1 MPKYAKD
8 FVSARLC
15 HVTQDTVTSI
25 SGASF
30 FCVLDGSMTITM
42 IPDNQTFRLNKE
54 EVIYIAPDVPFSIH
68 VKSPVL
74 LLAAIFH
81 PCFLL
86 EHLGFKWEH
95 ICCNSTTGQH
105 KDYKQIIS
113 HLAPLTFLPSDSD
126 RIMSNYTYAKT
137 FEFLHI
143 LEKYY
148 IEPITESDPDACDAS
163 IFALKNFFNEHYM
176 DNFSLSDVAAEF
188 NYTPPYLSS
197 LIKKKLH
204 ITFQEYITSC
214 RLEAAFLYIKYTND
228 PFQKIYV
235 VCGFSNQ
242 SSFLQAFKK
251 KYGCSAEEW
260 RLQHP
265 LKDLL
270 CFPDSFSVINS
281 ASLSRDYLF
290 NYINYDAYSPSS
302 REVHSTEETVAI
314 RADVQNYCDVDFR
327 TNEMLNLG
335 SATDFNKPSF
345 RNHIARF
352 QEAQH
357 FKYGRFS
364 DILLVVS
371 SIYIHDRLFYD
382 FSRAFQIFDF
392 LRNIHMLPLIEL
404 GNKPFHI
411 YKLDETKISDYNIY
425 NNDETYD
432 AHAEKILPELLSAC
446 VARYGFDEVS
456 TWKFELWRRYSPNM
470 EFIEPAAEYVQ
481 RFSKIASILKSKLPD
496 VALGG
501 PGFNMFMN
509 PNILRELSLAFRNQT
524 YTPDFYSAYYF
535 PYSGKDIINP
545 PRADKKVEYHVSESI
560 HDMAAKTTYL
570 RRLLDSQSLSQT
582 PLYITEY
589 SAFISESNTLN
600 DSVYPAL
607 FIIYQALNN
616 YRTVNMCAYWLV
628 SDISLEYHNPASILF
643 GGNGLISRD
652 GLFKPSCF
660 AYTLL
665 DMLGSQLVS
674 QGDHYVI
681 TRDDDGTIQILLYY
695 IGQLDSDFARSPSE
709 HDLLIYP
716 YSPFTKQFP
725 SSFSIELENM
735 HPGYHIIKEYRLSM
749 EYGSIIN
756 SWKNL
761 GYSNDLDPLDFEYMQ
776 SSSFPYRSSK
786 KELIDG
792 QYTLHATLN
801 PNEAVMFVCKPYYH
815 PYKAD
820 LKEKGGK

>member
-8 FVSARLC
+8 FISARLC
-15 HVTQDTVTSI
+15 HVTNDTAASI
-25 SGASF
+25 PGASF
-30 FCVLDGSMTITM
+30 LCILDGSMTITM
-42 IPDNQTFRLNKE
+42 TPDGQTFRLNKE
-54 EVIYIAPDVPFSIH
+54 DVIYIAPGVPFSVH
-68 VKSPVL
+68 VNSPVL
-74 LLAAIFH
+74 LLAALFH

-95 ICCNSTTGQH
+95 ICCNSANTPH
-105 KDYKQIIS
+105 KDYKQIIAQ
-113 HLAPLTFLPSDSD
+113 LAPLTFLPTDTD
-126 RIMSNYTYAKT
+126 RAISNYTYAKA
-137 FEFLHI
+137 FEFLHV
-143 LEKYY
+143 LEKHY
-148 IEPITESDPDACDAS
+148 IEGISDIEQDMDDSIIT
-163 IFALKNFFNEHYM
+163 LKSFLNEHYA
-176 DNFSLSDVAAEF
+176 DNLSLSDVAEVF

-204 ITFQEYITSC
+204 MTFQEYMTNS
-214 RLEAAFLYIKYTND
+214 RLEAAFLYTQYTD
-228 PFQKIYV
+228 YSFQKIYV
-235 VCGFSNQ
+235 TCGFSNQ
-242 SSFLQAFKK
+242 SSFLQSFEK
-251 KYGCSAEEW
+251 KYGCSADEW
-260 RLQHP
+260 RKTHP
-265 LKDLL
+265 ITSPL
-270 CFPDSFSVINS
+270 CFPESFDVVTS

-290 NYINYDAYSPSS
+290 NYINYEAYNTSA
-302 REVHSTEETVAI
+302 REIHSTEEAVVI
-314 RADVQNYCDVDFR
+314 RADVNTHTDVDFHA
-327 TNEMLNLG
+327 NEMLNLG
-335 SATDFNKPSF
+335 SATDFDKPSF
-345 RNHIARF
+345 RNHIAVF
-352 QEAQH
+352 QETMH

-364 DILLVVS
+364 DILLVVHS
-371 SIYIHDRLFYD
+371 FYVHDRLFYD

-411 YKLDETKISDYNIY
+411 YKLDETEISDYNIY

-432 AHAEKILPELLSAC
+432 AHSEKILPELLSAC
-446 VARYGFDEVS
+446 IARYGFDEVS

-470 EFIEPAAEYVQ
+470 EFIEPATDYVR
-481 RFSKIASILKSKLPD
+481 RFATIASILKSKVPN
-496 VALGG
+496 VKFGG
-501 PGFNMFMN
+501 PGFNTFMHLN
-509 PNILRELSLAFRNQT
+509 VLKDLALAFKNQP
-524 YTPDFYSAYYF
+524 YTPDFYTAYYF
-535 PYSGKDIINP
+535 PYSGKDFLNP

-560 HDMAAKTTYL
+560 HDMSTKTSQL
-570 RRLLDSQSLSQT
+570 RHLLDSLNLQQI

-607 FIIYQALNN
+607 FIIFQALNN
-616 YRTVNMCAYWLV
+616 YRTADVCAYWLV
-628 SDISLEYHNPASILF
+628 SDISLEYHNPSSILF

-660 AYTLL
+660 AYILL
-665 DMLGSQLVS
+665 EMLGSQLIS
-674 QGDHYVI
+674 QGNHYVI

-695 IGQLDSDFARSPSE
+695 VGQLDSDFARSPSE

-735 HPGYHIIKEYRLSM
+735 HPGYHTIKEYRLSM

-761 GYSNDLDPLDFEYMQ
+761 GYANDLDSMDFEYIQ

-786 KELIDG
+786 KELING
-792 QYTLHATLN
+792 HYTLHATLN

-815 PYKAD
+815 PYKKD
-820 LKEKGGK
+820 LEDKGGR